1 MKPIP
6 LVACALLTLTACSAR
21 MAPTDL
27 PDEAVRHVVAF
38 KYAERAT
45 PAQIQEVTDA
55 FADLPNSI
63 PGILSFE
70 HGVTIS
76 PEGLDRGFTHVYLV
90 TFEDAAA
97 RDAYLPHPEHQAFG
111 QLLDRL
117 GILEEVFVVDYSP

>member
-6 LVACALLTLTACSAR
+6 LVVCAALTLSACSQR
-21 MAPTDL
+21 MAPTVL

-38 KYAERAT
+38 RYAEHAT
-45 PAQIQEVTDA
+45 PAQIQEVTEA
-55 FADLPNSI
+55 FADLRNTI

-70 HGVTIS
+70 HGVNNS

-90 TFEDAAA
+90 TFENAAA

-117 GILEEVFVVDYSP
+117 GILEEVFVIDYNP